1 LEGRFKRSAKRS
13 AKRNTG
19 ESSGNSATEG
29 KKNGYFSTGSLKLKE
44 LETLSRNPMS
54 DHEDSAQETDQ
65 DEDSVLSIYTALL
78 KEAEA
83 LMAVLE
89 TAEVGLAA
97 LQRPMERLALHQLGS
112 VPFLQTSPFRSE
124 SFLLKRKPNGAP
136 AGAPEGSRVPI
147 SIVCAQ
153 LRALT
158 LCLPT
163 EDGRLVL
170 SPYLKEML
178 HIKARTAT
186 FPALLG
192 ALTHGLV

>member
-1 LEGRFKRSAKRS
+1 
-13 AKRNTG
+13 
-19 ESSGNSATEG
+19 
-29 KKNGYFSTGSLKLKE
+29 
-44 LETLSRNPMS
+44 MS

-65 DEDSVLSIYTALL
+65 DEDSVLSTYTALL

-124 SFLLKRKPNGAP
+124 SFLLKRKPDGP
-136 AGAPEGSRVPI
+136 RVPF
-147 SIVCAQ
+147 STVCAQ

-170 SPYLKEML
+170 SPYLKELL
-178 HIKARTAT
+178 HI
-186 FPALLG
+186 
-192 ALTHGLV
+192 

>member
-1 LEGRFKRSAKRS
+1 
-13 AKRNTG
+13 
-19 ESSGNSATEG
+19 
-29 KKNGYFSTGSLKLKE
+29 
-44 LETLSRNPMS
+44 MS

-65 DEDSVLSIYTALL
+65 DEDSVLSIYTSLL

-124 SFLLKRKPNGAP
+124 SFLLKRKPDGP
-136 AGAPEGSRVPI
+136 RVPF
-147 SIVCAQ
+147 STVCAQ

>member
-1 LEGRFKRSAKRS
+1 
-13 AKRNTG
+13 
-19 ESSGNSATEG
+19 
-29 KKNGYFSTGSLKLKE
+29 
-44 LETLSRNPMS
+44 MS
-54 DHEDSAQETDQ
+54 DHEDSAQESQ
-65 DEDSVLSIYTALL
+65 DEDSVLSVYTALL

-124 SFLLKRKPNGAP
+124 SFLLKRKPHGP
-136 AGAPEGSRVPI
+136 LGGSRIPF
-147 SIVCAQ
+147 STVCAQ
-153 LRALT
+153 LRALS
-158 LCLPT
+158 LGLPT

-178 HIKARTAT
+178 HIKTRTAT